1 MNNND
6 KSFEEIG
13 KLLFQIIDYIEGGYK
28 KQNAKQQKR
37 DIHYLKQLTR
47 EPSPAVKLGWTLKD
61 KIMTHPKIKGSVS
74 EEMVNAEL
82 LSLLQIDKKMRTIRE
97 LNPEKIGRSIINSLC
112 AQKSAKLVAFPLQG
126 FFPSDEISKIG
137 NTEFG
142 FLRTILSHHKIA
154 KPQLT
159 ESNKLHI
166 SETDEVINDVNGY
179 VTERLKTLCVG
190 TVVTAGDKKSSIHMA
205 EKQINLV
212 LNIVRLLIPLDYG
225 VSKRPRISFYDLVGI
240 DEGVMIDLISGEKEF
255 VRQFLSSLY
264 PFIPN
269 ISRYRVEKSFDKA
282 SNIVCKQLSERHDLE
297 ERVLK
302 AINWAGEG
310 IDAIEKDIKVV
321 KCVVALEVLFRLKDI
336 GKQKQFVDEV
346 SRIFDSNNINKDLI
360 KKRAKD
366 IYELRSKIVH
376 RGKRDITDEE
386 AEWAERLACGCIL
399 GVLEN
404 MATE

>member
-6 KSFEEIG
+6 LGFEEIG

-28 KQNAKQQKR
+28 KQNAKQKET

-82 LSLLQIDKKMRTIRE
+82 LSLLQIDKKMKTIRE
-97 LNPEKIGRSIINSLC
+97 LNPEKVGRSIINSLC

-142 FLRTILSHHKIA
+142 ILRTILSRHKIA
-154 KPQLT
+154 KPQLS
-159 ESNKLHI
+159 ESDKSHI

-205 EKQINLV
+205 EKQTNLV

-225 VSKRPRISFYDLVGI
+225 VSKRPRISFYDLIGI

-269 ISRYRVEKSFDKA
+269 ISRYNVRKSFDKA
-282 SNIVCKQLSERHDLE
+282 SNIVCKELGKRYKLE

-302 AINWAGEG
+302 AINWVGEG

-321 KCVVALEVLFRLKDI
+321 KCVVALEVLFKLK
-336 GKQKQFVDEV
+336 GNKKQEQF
-346 SRIFDSNNINKDLI
+346 I
-360 KKRAKD
+360 KKVSQLFNFRTVDTNLIEERARKV
-366 IYELRSKIVH
+366 YKLRSAIVH
-376 RGKRDITDEE
+376 GGKRDITDEE
-386 AEWAERLACGCIL
+386 AEWAERFASGCIL
-399 GVLEN
+399 RTLEN
-404 MATE
+404 MATK

>member
-13 KLLFQIIDYIEGGYK
+13 KLLFQIIDYIEGGYR

-142 FLRTILSHHKIA
+142 FLRTIL
-154 KPQLT
+154 
-159 ESNKLHI
+159 
-166 SETDEVINDVNGY
+166 
-179 VTERLKTLCVG
+179 
-190 TVVTAGDKKSSIHMA
+190 TAGDKKSSIHMA